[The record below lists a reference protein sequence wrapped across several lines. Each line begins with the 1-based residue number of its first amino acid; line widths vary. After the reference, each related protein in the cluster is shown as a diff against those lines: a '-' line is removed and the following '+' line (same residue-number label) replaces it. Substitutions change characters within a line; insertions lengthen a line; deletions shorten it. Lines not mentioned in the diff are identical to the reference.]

1 MTTTQKEARL
11 SFWTKLVFGAGDW
24 SVSSFGT
31 LRQIFYAIFITDVVG
46 LEPRLASVAAE
57 HQHDYQGGE
66 MDVLDPSLR
75 YPVVADLDDR
85 GQDHHRGGGKN
96 VKEVVGEGE

>member
-11 SFWTKLVFGAGDW
+11 SIWTKLVFGAGDW

-46 LEPRLASVAAE
+46 LEPRLASVAALVGIIW
-57 HQHDYQGGE
+57 DAINDPLVG
-66 MDVLDPSLR
+66 VLS
-75 YPVVADLDDR
+75 DR
-85 GQDHHRGGGKN
+85 
-96 VKEVVGEGE
+96 V